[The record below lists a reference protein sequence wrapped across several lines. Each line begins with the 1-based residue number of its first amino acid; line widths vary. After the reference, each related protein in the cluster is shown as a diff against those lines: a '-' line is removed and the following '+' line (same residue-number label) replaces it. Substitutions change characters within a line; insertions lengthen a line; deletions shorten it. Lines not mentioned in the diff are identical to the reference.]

1 LRQAALAEGVTA
13 FTTDNN
19 KLMPASFGQTVT
31 GTLVA
36 LPFI

>member
-1 LRQAALAEGVTA
+1 LRQSTLAVGVTA

-19 KLMPASFGQTVT
+19 MLMPASFGQTVT